1 VQVTGSKEI
10 GIPMKFTRT
19 LLLVL
24 AMAFAVAVPQHIAFA
39 GQAAK
44 KATSKA
50 PAAAA
55 SADLVDINSASADQL
70 QALPGVGTAYSD
82 KIIKGRPYHGK
93 NELLTKKIVPAATY
107 NKIKNLIIAKQN

>member
-1 VQVTGSKEI
+1 
-10 GIPMKFTRT
+10 MKFTRT
-19 LLLVL
+19 LLLSL
-24 AMAFAVAVPQHIAFA
+24 AMMLTVAVPQYVAFA
-39 GQAAK
+39 GQAPAAK
-44 KATSKA
+44 KA
-50 PAAAA
+50 PA

-107 NKIKNLIIAKQN
+107 NKIKNLIIAKQK

>member
-1 VQVTGSKEI
+1 
-10 GIPMKFTRT
+10 MKLTRT
-19 LLLVL
+19 LFLSLAILLAV
-24 AMAFAVAVPQHIAFA
+24 AGQPSVAFAS
-39 GQAAK
+39 QAAAPAK
-44 KATSKA
+44 KAASKA

-70 QALPGVGTAYSD
+70 QALPGVGTTYSD

-107 NKIKNLIIAKQN
+107 NKIKTLIIAKQ

>member
-1 VQVTGSKEI
+1 
-10 GIPMKFTRT
+10 MKFTRT
-19 LLLVL
+19 LLLAV
-24 AMAFAVAVPQHIAFA
+24 AMMLTVAVPQHVAFA
-39 GQAAK
+39 GQAAAAK
-44 KATSKA
+44 K
-50 PAAAA
+50 AAA

-107 NKIKNLIIAKQN
+107 NKIKNLIIAKQK

>member
-1 VQVTGSKEI
+1 
-10 GIPMKFTRT
+10 MKFTRT
-19 LLLVL
+19 LLFVL
-24 AMAFAVAVPQHIAFA
+24 AMALAVAAPQGVAFA

-44 KATSKA
+44 KAASKA
-50 PAAAA
+50 PAA

-70 QALPGVGTAYSD
+70 QALPGVGTTYSD
-82 KIIKGRPYHGK
+82 KIIKGRPYHSK

>member
-1 VQVTGSKEI
+1 
-10 GIPMKFTRT
+10 MKSIRR

-24 AMAFAVAVPQHIAFA
+24 AMALTVTLPHGVAFA

-44 KATSKA
+44 KTGSKA
-50 PAAAA
+50 AAAA
-55 SADLVDINSASADQL
+55 SADLVDINSATAEQL

-93 NELLTKKIVPAATY
+93 NELLSKKIVPSATY
-107 NKIKNLIIAKQN
+107 NKIKDLIIAKQN

>member
-1 VQVTGSKEI
+1 ML
-10 GIPMKFTRT
+10 MKFTRS
-19 LLLVL
+19 LLF
-24 AMAFAVAVPQHIAFA
+24 AFALALTVAVPQPVAFA

-44 KATSKA
+44 KAASKA

-55 SADLVDINSASADQL
+55 SADLLDINSASADQL

>member
-1 VQVTGSKEI
+1 
-10 GIPMKFTRT
+10 MKFTRT
-19 LLLVL
+19 LFMSL
-24 AMAFAVAVPQHIAFA
+24 AMLLAVAAPQSVVFA
-39 GQAAK
+39 NQAAAPAK
-44 KATSKA
+44 KAASKT

-55 SADLVDINSASADQL
+55 TANLVDINSASADQL

-107 NKIKNLIIAKQN
+107 NKIKSLIIAKQ